1 MWLLLDL
8 VICSSWKR
16 CFIKKGESLRS
27 YLLYATF
34 EAKDLN
40 FQKNLCIS
48 VPQLLFIHLTWQIM
62 YSASLCRRIR
72 PDSDSSS
79 VRCSYRS
86 WPGKVSWHR
95 ERVLSA
101 ASLLV
106 QDYWPWGKP
115 FFIYN
120 FDFTFNLWFSFKKYF
135 PQHTN

>member
-16 CFIKKGESLRS
+16 CFIKKRATSLRS
-27 YLLYATF
+27 YLLYATS

-40 FQKNLCIS
+40 FKKNLCIS
-48 VPQLLFIHLTWQIM
+48 VPQFLFIHLTWQSM
-62 YSASLCRRIR
+62 YSASLCCRIR

-86 WPGKVSWHR
+86 WPGKVSWHQ

-106 QDYWPWGKP
+106 QDYWSWGKP

-120 FDFTFNLWFSFKKYF
+120 FDFNLWFSFKKYLAI
-135 PQHTN
+135 